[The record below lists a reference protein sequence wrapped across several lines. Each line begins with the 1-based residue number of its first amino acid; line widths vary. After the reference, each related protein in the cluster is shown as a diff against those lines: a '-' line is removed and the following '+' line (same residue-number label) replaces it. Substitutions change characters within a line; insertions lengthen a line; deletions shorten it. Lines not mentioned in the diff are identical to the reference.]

1 MKAFL
6 ICYFLII
13 SFGSFSQ
20 FEDESE
26 DKSVFGG
33 TNVIAKN
40 AAGQVGVKSVEGK
53 EIIPFV
59 YSKIIENHLGLFVF
73 KINKSNGYERS
84 YSLGYYN
91 RQFKQIL
98 PCQYNSLL
106 ALDEGYIIASQN
118 SDKKFGLIDT
128 IGRIIIPFEYEE
140 MAAPSEGLYLTKL
153 KGKYGFISKKNHVVV
168 DHEFTYA
175 SPFSEGLAAASKS
188 GLIGYINR
196 KGDFEIKEQFT
207 SADDFSYGY
216 AQVFFHNQT
225 SIIDKNGIILFP
237 FIFKSIHSVGNGQF
251 VFEAGENLRKTLAS
265 TLPKLG
271 IAQRPNEL
279 SQYDSL
285 VSSMDSEI
293 DSETLEEKFMGILN
307 LNKQVIGGNQFQ
319 QVIPLISEEQTQ
331 LYAVQRK
338 ANSEENSSKIYNF
351 ALMDGN
357 GKLLTD
363 FRFFEVKPE
372 ERIVIEELND
382 NFVSYRVDAFG
393 KLSKLN

>member
-6 ICYFLII
+6 FFCFLLT

-20 FEDESE
+20 FEDEIE
-26 DKSVFGG
+26 DKPVFGG
-33 TNVIAKN
+33 TNIIAKN
-40 AAGQVGVKSVEGK
+40 AAGQVGVRSVDGK

-91 RQFKQIL
+91 RQFKQVL

-106 ALDEGYIIASQN
+106 ALDEGYMIASQN

-153 KGKYGFISKKNHVVV
+153 EGKYGFINKKNHVVV

-175 SPFSEGLAAASKS
+175 SPFSEGFAAASKS

-207 SADDFSYGY
+207 SADDFAYGY
-216 AQVFFHNQT
+216 AQVFFYNQT
-225 SIIDKNGIILFP
+225 SIIDPNGIILFP
-237 FIFKSIHSVGNGQF
+237 FIFKSIHAVGNGQF
-251 VFEAGENLRKTLAS
+251 VFEAGENLRKTLVS

-271 IAQRPNEL
+271 VAQRPNEL

-285 VSSMDSEI
+285 VSTMDSEI
-293 DSETLEEKFMGILN
+293 DSETLEEKFMGVLN
-307 LNKQVIGGNQFQ
+307 LNKQLIGGNGFQ
-319 QVIPLISEEQTQ
+319 QVIHLISEDQNQ

-338 ANSEENSSKIYNF
+338 GNSEENSSKIYNF

-363 FRFFEVKPE
+363 YRFFEVKPE
-372 ERIVIEELND
+372 EGIVIEELND
-382 NFVSYRVDAFG
+382 AFISYRVDASG
-393 KLSKLN
+393 KLTKLN

>member
-6 ICYFLII
+6 IVCFLIR
-13 SFGSFSQ
+13 SFCSFSQ
-20 FEDESE
+20 FEDENE
-26 DKSVFGG
+26 GKPVFGG

-40 AAGQVGVKSVEGK
+40 AAGQVGVKSTGGK

-91 RQFKQIL
+91 KQFKQIL

-207 SADDFSYGY
+207 SADDFAFGY

-225 SIIDKNGIILFP
+225 SIIDRNGLILFP
-237 FIFKSIHSVGNGQF
+237 FIFKSIRSAGNGQF
-251 VFEAGENLRKTLAS
+251 VFEAGENLRTTLVS

-285 VSSMDSEI
+285 VSTMDSEI

-307 LNKQVIGGNQFQ
+307 LSKQLIGGNEFQ
-319 QVIPLISEEQTQ
+319 QVIPLISEDQNQ

-338 ANSEENSSKIYNF
+338 GNSEENSSSIYNF
-351 ALMDGN
+351 ALMDGT

-363 FRFFEVKPE
+363 FRFFEVKQE
-372 ERIVIEELND
+372 EKIVIEELKD
-382 NFVSYRVDAFG
+382 HFVSYRVDASG
-393 KLSKLN
+393 KLSKLD

>member
-6 ICYFLII
+6 ICYFLVM
-13 SFGSFSQ
+13 SFCSFSQ
-20 FEDESE
+20 FEDDSE
-26 DKSVFGG
+26 DKPVFGG
-33 TNVIAKN
+33 TNVITKN
-40 AAGQVGVKSVEGK
+40 AAGQVGVESAEGK
-53 EIIPFV
+53 EIVPFV

-91 RQFKQIL
+91 RQFKQVL

-128 IGRIIIPFEYEE
+128 IGRIIIPFEYDE

-153 KGKYGFISKKNHVVV
+153 HGKYGFINKKNHVVI

-175 SPFSEGLAAASKS
+175 SPFSEGFAAASKS

-207 SADDFSYGY
+207 SADDFAYGY
-216 AQVFFHNQT
+216 AQVFFYNQT
-225 SIIDKNGIILFP
+225 SIIDPNGLVLFP
-237 FIFKSIHSVGNGQF
+237 FIFKSIHAVGNGQF
-251 VFEAGENLRKTLAS
+251 VFEAGENLRKTLMT

-285 VSSMDSEI
+285 VSTMDSEI
-293 DSETLEEKFMGILN
+293 DSETLEEKFMGVLN
-307 LNKQVIGGNQFQ
+307 LSKQLIGGNEFQ
-319 QVIPLISEEQTQ
+319 QVIHLISEDQNQ

-338 ANSEENSSKIYNF
+338 GNNEENSSKIYNF

-363 FRFFEVKPE
+363 YRFFEVKPE
-372 ERIVIEELND
+372 ERIVIEELN
-382 NFVSYRVDAFG
+382 NAFISYRVNASG
-393 KLSKLN
+393 KLIKLD

>member
-6 ICYFLII
+6 ICCFLIT

-26 DKSVFGG
+26 DKPVFGG
-33 TNVIAKN
+33 TNVIAQN
-40 AAGQVGVKSVEGK
+40 AAGQVGVKSAEGK

-118 SDKKFGLIDT
+118 SDKRFGLIDT

-307 LNKQVIGGNQFQ
+307 LNKQVIGGNEFQ
-319 QVIPLISEEQTQ
+319 QVIHLISEEQNQ

-338 ANSEENSSKIYNF
+338 GNSEENSSSIYNF

-372 ERIVIEELND
+372 EKIVIEELND
-382 NFVSYRVDAFG
+382 QFVNYRVDASG

>member
-1 MKAFL
+1 MKTFL
-6 ICYFLII
+6 ICCLLFT

-20 FEDESE
+20 FEDEVE
-26 DKSVFGG
+26 DKPVFGG

-40 AAGQVGVKSVEGK
+40 AAGQVGIKSAEGK

-91 RQFKQIL
+91 RQFKQVL

-106 ALDEGYIIASQN
+106 ALDEGYMIASQN

-128 IGRIIIPFEYEE
+128 LGRIIIPFEYEE

-153 KGKYGFISKKNHVVV
+153 KGKYGFINKKNHIVV

-175 SPFSEGLAAASKS
+175 SPFSEGFAAASKS
-188 GLIGYINR
+188 GLIGYIDR

-207 SADDFSYGY
+207 SADDFAYGY
-216 AQVFFHNQT
+216 AQVFFYNQT
-225 SIIDKNGIILFP
+225 SIIDPKGLILFP
-237 FIFKSIHSVGNGQF
+237 FIFKSIHAVGNGQF
-251 VFEAGENLRKTLAS
+251 VFEAGENLRKTLVA

-271 IAQRPNEL
+271 VAQRPNEL

-285 VSSMDSEI
+285 VSTMDSEI
-293 DSETLEEKFMGILN
+293 DSETLEEKFMGVLN
-307 LNKQVIGGNQFQ
+307 LNKQLIGGNGFQ
-319 QVIPLISEEQTQ
+319 QVIHLISEDQNQ

-338 ANSEENSSKIYNF
+338 GNSEENSSTIYNF

-363 FRFFEVKPE
+363 YRFFEVKPE

-382 NFVSYRVDAFG
+382 AFISYRVDASG
-393 KLSKLN
+393 KLTKLD